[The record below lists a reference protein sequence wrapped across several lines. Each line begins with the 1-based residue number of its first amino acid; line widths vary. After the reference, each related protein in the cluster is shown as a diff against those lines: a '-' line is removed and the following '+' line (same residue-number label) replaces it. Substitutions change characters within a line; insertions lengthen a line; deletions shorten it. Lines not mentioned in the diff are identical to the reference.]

1 MSDEEFE
8 FLLFDRIEKI
18 KQMYDDY
25 DLEHNS
31 YMSYS
36 CGKDSTVLHYL
47 LDLAIPNNNIPRVFI
62 NTGIAN
68 IKQLEKKPLT
78 ML

>member
-1 MSDEEFE
+1 MNKEEFE

-18 KQMYDDY
+18 KQINEDY

-36 CGKDSTVLHYL
+36 CGKDSTVNMKIL
-47 LDLAIPNNNIPRVFI
+47 LN
-62 NTGIAN
+62 
-68 IKQLEKKPLT
+68 
-78 ML
+78 